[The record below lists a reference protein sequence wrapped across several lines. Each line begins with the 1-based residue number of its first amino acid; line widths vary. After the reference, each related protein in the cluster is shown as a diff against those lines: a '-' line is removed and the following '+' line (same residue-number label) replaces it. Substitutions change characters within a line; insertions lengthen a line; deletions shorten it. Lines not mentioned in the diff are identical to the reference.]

1 MSGFVGG
8 PGRGRPEEAVYVDI
22 ERALP
27 HLEESCRQFLALT
40 NAYDRAEEWRSIRD
54 TQDTIAAAVD
64 LTAITPALDELVD
77 ATDRLIARARGDQGV
92 EVAGA
97 TLARNAL
104 ALKGF
109 VRELAALA

>member
-8 PGRGRPEEAVYVDI
+8 PGRGRPEEAVYADI

-27 HLEESCRQFLALT
+27 HLEESCQHFLALT
-40 NAYDRAEEWRSIRD
+40 RAHDRADEWRSIRD
-54 TQDTIAAAVD
+54 SQDTIAAAVD
-64 LTAITPALDELVD
+64 FTAIAPALDDLVA
-77 ATDRLIARARGDQGV
+77 ATDRLIARARGDRGV